1 MFRSLIALAFLAVP
15 SVMAVAAGKGSNL
28 YCFKPIK
35 DVSNPAYA
43 WEVDFDKTE
52 DVCRTLSSGSTVPSI
67 YNTCRVATYDTKW
80 FKERCEDDQ
89 VHKAGYTTDPT
100 WLWTE

>member
-15 SVMAVAAGKGSNL
+15 SVMAVHAGQGSNL

-43 WEVDFDKTE
+43 WEVDFDKTNS
-52 DVCRTLSSGSTVPSI
+52 VCRTLSSGSTVPSI
-67 YNTCRVATYDTKW
+67 YNTCRVAQYDMKW

-100 WLWTE
+100 WL

>member
-52 DVCRTLSSGSTVPSI
+52 EVCRTLSSDMLAVSDELALDKPMRSQKGSIEPLI
-67 YNTCRVATYDTKW
+67 
-80 FKERCEDDQ
+80 
-89 VHKAGYTTDPT
+89 
-100 WLWTE
+100 